1 MSRVIMQEEANKIA
15 DKIKKI
21 IENNPD
27 MEYSKK
33 VNDLKNLQRFILDDM
48 RGSRI
53 PLKNKDDE
61 EKLKRKSTKIIKNA
75 KKAKSRK
82 ASTKGGKRSRKVK
95 GGKRSR
101 KGTRKN

>member
-15 DKIKKI
+15 DKIDEI
-21 IENNPD
+21 IVKNPD

>member
-15 DKIKKI
+15 DKIDEI
-21 IENNPD
+21 IVKNPD

-82 ASTKGGKRSRKVK
+82 ASMKGGKRSRK
-95 GGKRSR
+95 R
-101 KGTRKN
+101 TRKN